1 MHNEGNGGNGMT
13 LEDYLALFP
22 GASREKERFMALAG
36 AVLSQATDLQ
46 ALVAG
51 MQPAF
56 SFASAE
62 GAQLNRIAE
71 AAGLAR
77 ESGMTDE
84 AFRQYLLSKL
94 CLWGW
99 DGSNEG
105 TSAALAAQPGV
116 SVCDNGN
123 GTVTVT
129 PGGTRED
136 LVPVPAGVKP
146 LMID

>member
-1 MHNEGNGGNGMT
+1 MELN
-13 LEDYLALFP
+13 DYLALFP

-56 SFASAE
+56 SFAAAE
-62 GAQLNRIAE
+62 GEQLDRIAE

-84 AFRQYLLSKL
+84 AFRQYLQAKM

-105 TSAALAAQPGV
+105 VAAALAAQPGV
-116 SVCDNGN
+116 SVSDNGN

>member
-1 MHNEGNGGNGMT
+1 MT

-36 AVLSQATDLQ
+36 AVLSQVTDLQ

-56 SFASAE
+56 SFAAAE
-62 GAQLNRIAE
+62 GAQLDRIAE

-105 TSAALAAQPGV
+105 ADAALAAQPGV

-123 GTVTVT
+123 GTITVT

>member
-1 MHNEGNGGNGMT
+1 MELN
-13 LEDYLALFP
+13 DYLALFP

-36 AVLSQATDLQ
+36 AVLSQVTDLQ

-56 SFASAE
+56 SFAAAE
-62 GAQLNRIAE
+62 GEQLDRIAE

-105 TSAALAAQPGV
+105 AEAALAAQPGV
-116 SVCDNGN
+116 SVSDNGN

-146 LMID
+146 LIIDIN